1 MLAIEAH
8 PHTKVWVFCITK
20 LSSARSFPTLHTLQL
35 KALLLMC
42 LCLSGSQW
50 RQTARCM
57 VSSFP
62 QLPQC
67 VEIVQLGWV
76 LLSTR
81 GAPHCFWLGTI
92 KALQSGEVVVLFQL
106 LECGTVELTRS

>member
-1 MLAIEAH
+1 MGFLHHQAELCQKLPHFTHLAAESTPLDVLMLEWLAVEAN
-8 PHTKVWVFCITK
+8 
-20 LSSARSFPTLHTLQL
+20 
-35 KALLLMC
+35 
-42 LCLSGSQW
+42 
-50 RQTARCM
+50 RQM
-57 VSSFP
+57 YGVVFP
-62 QLPQC
+62 QLLQC